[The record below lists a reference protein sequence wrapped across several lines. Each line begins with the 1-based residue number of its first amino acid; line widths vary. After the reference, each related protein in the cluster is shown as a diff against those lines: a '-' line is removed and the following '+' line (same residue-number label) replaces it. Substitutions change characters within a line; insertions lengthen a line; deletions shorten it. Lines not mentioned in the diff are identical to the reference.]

1 MMMMTTMMWMMMTGT
16 TGDSGNDEIEIS
28 SGFGNGAIS

>member
-1 MMMMTTMMWMMMTGT
+1 MMVTTTMWMTMTGT
-16 TGDSGNDEIEIS
+16 TGDLGNDEIEIS